1 MDEKPDEDRFYR
13 MLREDD
19 LLRAAIER
27 MTNIKIV
34 FVEDLPRAEAPNENE
49 EEDNEQ
55 PGN

>member
-13 MLREDD
+13 VLREDD